1 MIMYLYH
8 NFFIYSSVDRHLGCF
23 HFLAIVNSAVK
34 NNGIHVSLICSF
46 DNQVYGIQD
55 LLLQNTVSWNT
66 ENFKLKEFEKTA
78 EAEGHSACVLTLHTL
93 PFSPQRGHKTFM
105 WEVPS
110 LYLMERS
117 GLICED
123 LGMSRR
129 ILKSRLVKFS
139 LVYYKNLILLNLSY
153 FFTTTPPLSIL
164 A

>member
-1 MIMYLYH
+1 MGYICLLLLVFTT
-8 NFFIYSSVDRHLGCF
+8 NIYGT
-23 HFLAIVNSAVK
+23 
-34 NNGIHVSLICSF
+34 
-46 DNQVYGIQD
+46 QD
-55 LLLQNTVSWNT
+55 LLLQNMVSWYT

-117 GLICED
+117 GLISED

-129 ILKSRLVKFS
+129 ILKSRLVKIS

-153 FFTTTPPLSIL
+153 FFTTAPSLSIL